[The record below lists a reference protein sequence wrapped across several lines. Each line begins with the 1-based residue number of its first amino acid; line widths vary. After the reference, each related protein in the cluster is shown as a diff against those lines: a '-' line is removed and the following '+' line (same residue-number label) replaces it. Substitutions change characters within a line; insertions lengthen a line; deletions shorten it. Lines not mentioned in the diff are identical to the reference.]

1 MMLYSSSR
9 NDSETKTLLCK
20 ETTRHFCQVLNYN
33 KMLRTHCM
41 PANCE
46 TGTRSPELTGW
57 ALSVTSY
64 EFRII
69 FPRMYVFVGIKMYVS
84 S

>member
-1 MMLYSSSR
+1 
-9 NDSETKTLLCK
+9 
-20 ETTRHFCQVLNYN
+20 
-33 KMLRTHCM
+33 M

-84 S
+84 SWCFNLFENAERFISVYPLTWTSDVFIF